1 MGKKVEIP
9 EKLYRKIV
17 KSAGKD
23 KAQEA
28 VVKFLREYLELK
40 EKRAKDPFFKKRKY
54 ASSGLHDLSERHDD
68 YLYGDKS
75 K

>member
-23 KAQEA
+23 KAEKA
-28 VVKFLREYLELK
+28 VVKFLQEYLELK
-40 EKRAKDPFFKKRKY
+40 EKRAKDPFFKKLKTYR
-54 ASSGLHDLSERHDD
+54 SGLSDVSEKHDD